1 MNTDYGVNVVVFEV
15 KVGRRLEKVLGECS
29 TRDADGIRS
38 VWGELATAFNL
49 RPAAVRRVY
58 CQWEPTP
65 DDRAFLAA
73 TFPRAVKVS
82 YSFRRPPARRDW
94 GNKPT
99 EEFGRAVDDFWR
111 AWEERERAKSAT
123 GVAKAGPRRPGGP
136 RRPWWQ
142 YWDWPAEGSNP
153 LTGERR

>member
-29 TRDADGIRS
+29 ARAADGVRE
-38 VWGELATAFNL
+38 VWGELAAGFNL

-65 DDRAFLAA
+65 DDQAFLAA
-73 TFPRAVKVS
+73 TFPPAVKVS

-99 EEFGRAVDDFWR
+99 EEFGRAVDEFWR
-111 AWEERERAKSAT
+111 VWAERERATSSTGIAAAAT
-123 GVAKAGPRRPGGP
+123 RPRRP

-142 YWDWPAEGSNP
+142 YWDWPGEGNNP
-153 LTGERR
+153 LTGKPR